1 MLSFGTICH
10 IVLMTVSTRIG
21 SAIAI
26 VAVLA
31 AVLIVRSRGAE
42 GIVII
47 GPDTDSGVATG
58 IVTESEAPHAPE
70 LRAAISQDMPVGV
83 IVAWLKNQSN
93 TPALPP
99 QWVQCNGQKL
109 DLPSS
114 PYDGATIP
122 NLNGAGDAPQR
133 FLRGALQSGDSGGTE
148 NHQHGRMLIDR
159 SGKRTVNVSAR
170 INASHLPPYYDIVW
184 IMKVA
189 PAH

>member
-1 MLSFGTICH
+1 MLSFRTICH
-10 IVLMTVSTRIG
+10 IALMTVSTRIG
-21 SAIAI
+21 SAIAL

-31 AVLIVRSRGAE
+31 AVFIVRSRGAE

-47 GPDTDSGVATG
+47 GPGTDYGAETSIVPESGAPPEPDLRIG
-58 IVTESEAPHAPE
+58 IS
-70 LRAAISQDMPVGV
+70 LDMPVGA
-83 IVAWLKNQSN
+83 IVAWMKNQSN
-93 TPALPP
+93 TPDLPQ

-133 FLRGALQSGDSGGTE
+133 FLRGALQSGDSGGAE

-170 INASHLPPYYDIVW
+170 ANASNLPPYYDIVW

-189 PAH
+189 SAH